1 MNKIQLPKNLP
12 KGQWSESAKKVL
24 AERYLLKDETGK
36 VLETPEEMCYRV
48 ALALA
53 GVEEKWGV
61 KGKEL
66 EKLTKDFYEMMVRQE
81 FLPNSPTLANA
92 GRKNKLQLSACYVL
106 PVEDSLIGIFDAIKN
121 AAIIH
126 QSGGGTGFSFSRLRP
141 HASFV
146 ASSGGQ
152 ASGPVGF
159 MRIFDAATQEVKQG
173 GIRRGANMGIL
184 RVDHPDILQFIE
196 CKLGG
201 GITNFN
207 ISVGVTDKFMQALEK
222 DTEYE
227 LINPHTK
234 KVVNHFKARDVFEKI
249 YQAAWQSGDPGMIW
263 LDRIN
268 KSRANPVPEL
278 GPIEATNPCGEQ
290 PLYPNEACNLG
301 SLNVSLFV
309 KDGKVDWT
317 KMKEVVHLSIRLLD
331 NVIEDNPYPL
341 AEIDQACKANR
352 RVGLGLMGW
361 ADLLFQL
368 EIPYESN
375 EALELAEK
383 LMKFITEEGHKAS
396 QDLAK
401 VRGPFPNFQKSI
413 YNTGGVFSASKNKA
427 SNKDGPKMRNS
438 TVTTIAPTGTISIIA
453 NCSSGIEPIFALS
466 FSHIVGERHL
476 KFVNPYF
483 LAAAHKA
490 KLAEE
495 ILKKIEDDGRINGL
509 DVPEK
514 LKKVFKIAHEIE
526 PVWHVKMQAAF
537 QKYTDNAVSKTINLP
552 HDALAEDVRDAY
564 LLAYKLGCMGI
575 TVFRDGSK
583 SEQVLHVGKEKPA
596 SAKSYGETK
605 DVIKKTRP
613 EVVAGATYRMETPL
627 GTAFITINQNE
638 GEPLETFI
646 NIGKAGSDVAAEAE
660 ALGRMISL
668 LLRIASPLPVRER
681 AQEIVNQ
688 LQGIGGAHSLGFGE
702 KRVRS
707 LPDAIAKALALH
719 FDLKSKNGHGL
730 NGSVKLISGNMDEAA
745 YPADSAGS
753 ASQGKI
759 KFDLCPKCG
768 EAAVAYEEGC
778 RKCHS
783 CGYSEC

>member
-1 MNKIQLPKNLP
+1 MTKNLI
-12 KGQWSESAKKVL
+12 KGEWSESAKKVL

-36 VLETPEEMCYRV
+36 VLETSEEMCFRV
-48 ALALA
+48 ARALA
-53 GVEEKWGV
+53 KVEEKWGI

-66 EKLTKDFYEMMVRQE
+66 EKLTEQFYGIMVRQE

-92 GRKNKLQLSACYVL
+92 GRENKLQLSACYVL
-106 PVEDSLIGIFDAIKN
+106 PVEDSLVGIFDAIKN

-141 HASFV
+141 YLSYV

-196 CKLGG
+196 CKLAG

-207 ISVGVTDKFMQALEK
+207 ISVGVTDKFMEALEK

-234 KVVNHFKARDVFEKI
+234 KAVNRLKARDVFEKI

-268 KSRANPVPEL
+268 AGPANPVPEL

-309 KDGKVDWT
+309 KDGKINWQ
-317 KMKEVVHLSIRLLD
+317 KMKEVIRLSIRLLD
-331 NVIEDNPYPL
+331 NVIEGNPYPL
-341 AEIDQACKANR
+341 LEIDKACKANR

-368 EIPYESN
+368 QIPYESN
-375 EALELAEK
+375 EALELGEK
-383 LMKFITEEGHKAS
+383 MMKFITEEGHRAS

-401 VRGPFPNFQKSI
+401 VRGPFPNFKKSI
-413 YNTGGVFSASKNKA
+413 Y
-427 SNKDGPKMRNS
+427 KDGPKLRNS

-483 LAAAHKA
+483 LLAAKQA
-490 KLAEE
+490 KLSSE
-495 ILKKIEDDGRINGL
+495 ILEKIEEDGQINGL

-514 LKKVFKIAHEIE
+514 LKKIFKTAHEIE

-552 HDALAEDVRDAY
+552 HDSLAEDVRDAY
-564 LLAYKLGCMGI
+564 LLAYKLGCLGI

-596 SAKSYGETK
+596 EIKE
-605 DVIKKTRP
+605 VIKKSRP

-719 FDLKSKNGHGL
+719 FDLKSKNGYGL
-730 NGSVKLISGNMDEAA
+730 NGSVKLISGDIGEAA
-745 YPADSAGS
+745 ST
-753 ASQGKI
+753 GKI

>member
-1 MNKIQLPKNLP
+1 MTKNLI
-12 KGQWSESAKKVL
+12 KGEWSESAKKVL

-36 VLETPEEMCYRV
+36 VLETPEEMCWRV
-48 ALALA
+48 ASALA

-66 EKLTKDFYEMMVRQE
+66 KKLTEEFYRIMVSRQ

-92 GRKNKLQLSACYVL
+92 GRQNKLQLSACYVL

-126 QSGGGTGFSFSRLRP
+126 QSGGGTGFAFSRLRP
-141 HASFV
+141 HASYV

-173 GIRRGANMGIL
+173 GIRRGANMGVL
-184 RVDHPDILQFIE
+184 RIDHPDILEFIE
-196 CKLGG
+196 CKLAG

-207 ISVGVTDKFMQALEK
+207 ISVGVTDKFMEALEK

-227 LINPHTK
+227 LVNPHTEK
-234 KVVNHFKARDVFEKI
+234 IVNSLKARDVFEKI
-249 YQAAWQSGDPGMIW
+249 YQAAWKSGDPGMIW

-268 KSRANPVPEL
+268 SGPANPVPEL

-301 SLNVSLFV
+301 SLNVSLFA
-309 KDGKVDWT
+309 KKGKVDWK
-317 KMKEVVHLSIRLLD
+317 KMKEVIHLSIRLLD
-331 NVIEDNPYPL
+331 NVIEGNPYPL
-341 AEIDQACKANR
+341 AEIDAACKANR
-352 RVGLGLMGW
+352 RIGLGVMGW

-368 EIPYESN
+368 QIPYESN
-375 EALELAEK
+375 EALALAAK
-383 LMKFITEEGHKAS
+383 LMKFVTGEGHKAS
-396 QDLAK
+396 QKLAAF
-401 VRGPFPNFQKSI
+401 RGPFLNFKKSI
-413 YNTGGVFSASKNKA
+413 Y
-427 SNKDGPKMRNS
+427 KDGPKIRNA

-483 LAAAHKA
+483 AQAAKKA
-490 KLAEE
+490 KISDE
-495 ILKKIEDDGRINGL
+495 ILQKIEEDGRVNGL

-514 LKKVFKIAHEIE
+514 MKRVFKIAHEIE

-564 LLAYKLGCMGI
+564 LQAYKLGCMGI

-583 SEQVLHVGKEKPA
+583 SEQVLHVGKLVSVKGNGE
-596 SAKSYGETK
+596 AKEI
-605 DVIKKTRP
+605 IKKERP

-668 LLRIASPLPVRER
+668 MLRIASSLPVRER

-688 LQGIGGAHSLGFGE
+688 LQGIGGAHSLGYGE

-719 FDLKSKNGHGL
+719 FALKSKNGHEL
-730 NGSVKLISGNMDEAA
+730 NGTVKLVSG
-745 YPADSAGS
+745 
-753 ASQGKI
+753 ASETVSLPSEMMLLKTQGKV

-768 EAAVAYEEGC
+768 EAAVVYEEGC